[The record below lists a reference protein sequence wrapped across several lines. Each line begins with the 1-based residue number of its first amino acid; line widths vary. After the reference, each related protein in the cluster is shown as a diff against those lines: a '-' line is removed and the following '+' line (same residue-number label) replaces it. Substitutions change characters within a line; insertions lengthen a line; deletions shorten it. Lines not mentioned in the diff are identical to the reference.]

1 MREYEA
7 PEFLEIGKALH
18 LTLGQGGHRDDNCLC
33 HIPNDEDSVA

>member
-18 LTLGQGGHRDDNCLC
+18 LTLGMGGSHDDNCLC
-33 HIPNDEDSVA
+33 RYTPEEDNVA